1 MQLDKLFDWR
11 YWEAFTDWQVWRFL
25 ATGLETTATMAAT
38 AIVASLALG
47 TLFALARISHLPLV
61 RYPAVAYVEIIRAL
75 PVLFL
80 IFFTYFGG
88 ARLGFV
94 DPVIA
99 ATMALTAYT
108 AAVNAEI
115 IRAGILSIDRGE
127 IEAARALGLTYAQTM
142 RLIVMPQAFRRIVP
156 PQISQFVT
164 LIKDTSLAYV
174 VGTHEFLRRMR
185 IISGEPDGPGTL
197 QGLFVAAC
205 TYFVINYALSLLSRG
220 LEARTPQEAAQ
231 HAGAEAG
238 RPTVEPAGQGARA
251 GV

>member
-1 MQLDKLFDWR
+1 VQLDKLFDWR

-25 ATGLETTATMAAT
+25 LTGLQTTVAMAIA
-38 AIVASLALG
+38 AILASFVLG
-47 TLFALARISHLPLV
+47 TLLAFARISRFPPAHYL
-61 RYPAVAYVEIIRAL
+61 AVAYIEVIRAL

-94 DPVIA
+94 NPVIA
-99 ATMALTAYT
+99 ATIALTAYT

-127 IEAARALGLTYAQTM
+127 IEAARSLGLSHLQTM
-142 RLIVMPQAFRRIVP
+142 RFVVLPQAFRRIVP
-156 PQISQFVT
+156 PQMSQFVT

>member
-1 MQLDKLFDWR
+1 VQLDKLFDWR
-11 YWEAFTDWQVWRFL
+11 YWEALTDWQVWRFL
-25 ATGLETTATMAAT
+25 LTGLQTTAGMAVA
-38 AIVASLALG
+38 AILASFVLG
-47 TLFALARISHLPLV
+47 TVFAFARISRFPPL
-61 RYPAVAYVEIIRAL
+61 RYPAVAYIEIIRAL

-88 ARLGFV
+88 AGLGF
-94 DPVIA
+94 DNPVLA
-99 ATMALTAYT
+99 ATLALTAYT

-127 IEAARALGLTYAQTM
+127 IDAARSLGLNYVQTM
-142 RLIVMPQAFRRIVP
+142 RFVVLPQAFRRIVP
-156 PQISQFVT
+156 PQVSQFVT

-205 TYFVINYALSLLSRG
+205 IYFAINYSLSLLSRG
-220 LEARTPQEAAQ
+220 LEVRTPQEAAQ

-238 RPTVEPAGQGARA
+238 RPTVERA
-251 GV
+251 A